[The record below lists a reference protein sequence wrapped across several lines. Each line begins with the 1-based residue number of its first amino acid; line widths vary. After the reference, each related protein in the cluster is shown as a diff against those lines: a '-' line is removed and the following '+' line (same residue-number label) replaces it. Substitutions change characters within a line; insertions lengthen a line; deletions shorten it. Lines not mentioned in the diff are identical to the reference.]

1 MEFDAA
7 LKLDRVDEVVVA
19 DSVGLGEIVNDLVL
33 LVKREAK
40 EAIVGSADPLLRA
53 NGCLLVEIEVHKVFA
68 SVGAEHPTVLA
79 ARARFFGGCAGRCE
93 HEDCGRCSGHFSKPT
108 CRL

>member
-7 LKLDRVDEVVVA
+7 LKLNRVDEAVVA
-19 DSVGLGEIVNDLVL
+19 GSVGLGEIVDDLVL
-33 LVKREAK
+33 LIKREAK

-53 NGCLLVEIEVHKVFA
+53 NGCLLVEIEVHEVFA

-79 ARARFFGGCAGRCE
+79 ALAGFFGGSCAGRCE
-93 HEDCGRCSGHFSKPT
+93 YEDCGRCSGRFSK
-108 CRL
+108 